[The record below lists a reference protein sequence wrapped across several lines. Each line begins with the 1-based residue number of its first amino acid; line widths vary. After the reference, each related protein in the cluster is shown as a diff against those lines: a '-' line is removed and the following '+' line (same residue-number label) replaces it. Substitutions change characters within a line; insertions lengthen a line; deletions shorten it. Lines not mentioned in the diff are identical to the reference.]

1 MKSQPRAVSVLKA
14 LEQGQAIVGRLR
26 AHDKLEILEPD
37 EGRIK
42 ILSKSLTVR
51 VSSRVSQLRVVTR
64 IFVRFPVQQIFTFNI
79 SISSKNI
86 IE

>member
-42 ILSKSLTVR
+42 ILLQFATNFYLKY
-51 VSSRVSQLRVVTR
+51 
-64 IFVRFPVQQIFTFNI
+64 
-79 SISSKNI
+79 
-86 IE
+86 